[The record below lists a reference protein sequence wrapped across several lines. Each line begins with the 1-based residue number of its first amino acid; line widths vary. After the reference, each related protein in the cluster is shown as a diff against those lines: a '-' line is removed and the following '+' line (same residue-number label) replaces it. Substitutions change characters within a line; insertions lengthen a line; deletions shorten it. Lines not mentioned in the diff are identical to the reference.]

1 MAEDFSIDEV
11 VSGQDKGNQLKS
23 KSVPYIKALHD
34 NLVEAYGADQVPDEV
49 TFGKKIVS
57 DDKYLKNIHEN
68 LVEAY
73 GADQVPEFSIFT
85 DKVKKKDGTISSVT
99 TEKSIS
105 RTGLPLQGFN
115 EKQIE
120 RLKTGVTPSVPKTKT
135 VVSKETIIPTN
146 LPEIKQEA
154 RKKIEVENFGK
165 SVLEKERIGQE
176 AVKNT
181 IDIRKK
187 NPNVLESTA
196 IPASGWSEE
205 KEKNRL
211 VQGLN
216 TGEYQVGVSEKT
228 GKPIIQRVVNE
239 GAWVNFKKTLDED
252 YYTSLENEILPTLPR
267 EDKLKWL
274 NSELGQEDQYLPK
287 VQKGWEATIGR
298 EAARLG
304 VPLLKAGVKGIETV
318 LLQTV
323 APFIGTAAQ
332 AKKAGSVFS
341 FMQDMAGAGYSNNLK
356 RTYKSLLDQGYRE
369 DEALDKAENAAN
381 MGAAIGSGT
390 GFAMG
395 VGLNELSGE
404 FKSAIQDIEPQSFIK
419 SLKHIGGETVKQG
432 AVAGTSS
439 IGTDIAAKSQ
449 GLKITPD
456 EILENSKNNAEA
468 MAALTAGLGL
478 SATAAGR
485 LIASKNTAAAVQ
497 ALGIVTGVI
506 KVPKPI
512 EAQAKGV
519 VTQMPP
525 EVIQNVF
532 KQAESEGVIP
542 EGSTEKI
549 MSDLNKYDQTKT
561 QVPQD
566 VPQEM
571 KASLQG
577 IQEKINA
584 LEESKKKLDKSYHG
598 YMDTQIEALRQKAKN
613 IVETGDVFKN
623 ETDELGN
630 PIDNPESNIEQK
642 DITVGEM
649 LDRTGTYNG
658 EKGNFYQ
665 DGQTVV
671 FKVEGQPKEYEIG
684 NIEEIQNAPAA
695 DFGIKN
701 EESVVSFDQDKNI
714 TVRGKTYLN
723 KYSDSLQAI
732 NKDKEGNIVSVNL
745 ESPDGQKRTFRGNIA
760 EDIAYQ
766 LNLAKKAETAEPLEP
781 AKIEPLSEI
790 KEFKVGYAPFREGKI
805 TDISQASKAFDN
817 TAFQNWKKMSNT
829 FAKNIGLEVV
839 SDPNTVGK
847 YGATSELGEVSST
860 PIVKGTD
867 QQVELFA
874 ALMGSLAPE
883 GQHSVMMNKYDLN
896 GKDFEH
902 IFTFANKEAA
912 YDFYKNAGKYGIED
926 LSLTPDNNSVMF
938 IVSDKKGFDL
948 KNLINDYER
957 QITEHEENAINT
969 RFLSQGEYSRILD
982 EHGNKIGEQYP
993 QEYRENI
1000 ADAIKLAKERSR
1012 RLSSDYGEKSEQAQV
1027 EAAKAVADY
1036 VAKNKEELGLPDVQE
1051 TKVSKVNPE
1060 LADQI
1065 QKAYDKLPVDDS
1077 KNPEVASAYNK
1088 AIQEIDKQFEY
1099 LTKDLGIKV
1108 EFIKDDPYPNSDAMF
1123 EDVVNNKRLKIFQG
1137 GEPHPFLGES
1147 SKDQNGFT
1155 ANEKLRAV
1163 HDYFGH
1169 FVNRNQFGK
1178 VGEEAA
1184 WVDHSKMFSPEAQRA
1199 VSTETRGQNSWVNFS
1214 GANKEAIA
1222 KMQKGNE
1229 LIKQGQVAE
1238 GNKLIQEGQSEF
1250 KFAEQKVALMPKE
1263 LTDWRIYEQKGGAK
1277 PKEVAE
1283 VETAE
1288 VAIERTPQ
1296 EQALLD
1302 EYNRQVSE
1310 AGKSKKVQENA
1321 RKTIIDANFD
1331 SIVEDLKNKNKIKI
1345 EC

>member
-1 MAEDFSIDEV
+1 MPDQNSIYDFMKSNNLTDLDEKTFVNKYSAPDKAKEIYSFMASNKLTDLDE
-11 VSGQDKGNQLKS
+11 S
-23 KSVPYIKALHD
+23 KFY
-34 NLVEAYGADQVPDEV
+34 
-49 TFGKKIVS
+49 
-57 DDKYLKNIHEN
+57 DKYLKK
-68 LVEAY
+68 
-73 GADQVPEFSIFT
+73 
-85 DKVKKKDGTISSVT
+85 KVGGEEPSPTK
-99 TEKSIS
+99 
-105 RTGLPLQGFN
+105 LPLQGFDQ
-115 EKQIE
+115 KQIE
-120 RLKTGVTPSVPKTKT
+120 LLKTGVTPSVPKTKT
-135 VVSKETIIPTN
+135 IVSKETIVPTN
-146 LPEIKQEA
+146 LPEIKLAE
-154 RKKIEVENFGK
+154 RKKKDVETFGK
-165 SVLEKERIGQE
+165 SVLEKVRVGEE
-176 AVKNT
+176 AIKNT

-187 NPNVLESTA
+187 NPYVLEASA

-211 VQGLN
+211 IQGLN

-252 YYTSLENEILPTLPR
+252 YYTSLENDILPNLPR

-287 VQKGWEATIGR
+287 VQKGLEATIGR

-304 VPLLKAGVKGIETV
+304 VPLLKAGAKAIEFATI
-318 LLQTV
+318 QKV
-323 APFIGTAAQ
+323 APFIGSAAQ

-341 FMQDMAGAGYSNNLK
+341 FMQDMAGAGYANNLK
-356 RTYKSLLDQGYRE
+356 RSYYSLLNQGYNE
-369 DEALDKAENAAN
+369 NDALDKAENAAN
-381 MGAAIGSGT
+381 MGAVIGSAT
-390 GFAMG
+390 GFGMG

-404 FKSAIQDIEPQSFIK
+404 FKSAVQKIEPQSFIK

-439 IGTDIAAKSQ
+439 IATDLAAKSQ
-449 GLKITPD
+449 GLKISPD

-478 SATAAGR
+478 GATAAGR
-485 LIASKNTAAAVQ
+485 LIASNNTAAAVQ

-519 VTQMPP
+519 VTQMPT
-525 EVIQNVF
+525 EVVEKVF
-532 KQAESEGVIP
+532 KEAETEGVIP
-542 EGSTEKI
+542 EGATDKI
-549 MSDLNKYDQTKT
+549 MSDLAKYDQTKT

-571 KASLQG
+571 KSSLQG

-598 YMDTQIEALRQKAKN
+598 YMDTQIEALREKAKN

-630 PIDNPESNIEQK
+630 PIDNPESNIEQR
-642 DITVGEM
+642 DISVGEM
-649 LDRTGTYNG
+649 LDKTGFYNG
-658 EKGNFYQ
+658 EKGTFYQ

-684 NIEEIQNAPAA
+684 NIEEIQNAPAS

-701 EESVVSFDQDKNI
+701 EETVVSFDNDKNI
-714 TVRGKTYLN
+714 TVRGKSYVN
-723 KYSDSLQAI
+723 KYSDPLQAI
-732 NKDKEGNIVSVNL
+732 NRDKEGNVVSVNL
-745 ESPDGQKRTFRGNIA
+745 ESVDGQKRTFRGNIA

-766 LNLAKKAETAEPLEP
+766 LNLSKKAETAEPVEP
-781 AKIEPLSEI
+781 AKIEALPEI
-790 KEFKVGYAPFREGKI
+790 KEFTLGYAPFREGKI
-805 TDISQASKAFDN
+805 TDVAQGAKAFEN
-817 TAFQNWKKMSNT
+817 PSFQNWKKMANS
-829 FAKNIGLEVV
+829 FAKNIGLEIV
-839 SDPNTVGK
+839 SDNNSIGIYGETSSLPEASSIPTVR
-847 YGATSELGEVSST
+847 
-860 PIVKGTD
+860 GTKK
-867 QQVELFA
+867 QVELFA
-874 ALMGSLAPE
+874 ALMGTLAPE
-883 GQHSVMMNKYDLN
+883 GQHSVMALEYSPEGN
-896 GKDFEH
+896 GLEIRYQFKTPLE
-902 IFTFANKEAA
+902 ANN
-912 YDFYKNAGKYGIED
+912 FIKNINKYGIKD
-926 LSLTPDNNSVMF
+926 VSLMPDSNTVM
-938 IVSDKKGFDL
+938 
-948 KNLINDYER
+948 
-957 QITEHEENAINT
+957 
-969 RFLSQGEYSRILD
+969 ILD
-982 EHGNKIGEQYP
+982 EGNVNHEKIQQDYGKSIAKYSESNVNTEFITQEKYGGILQEHGDRVGEYYSP
-993 QEYRENI
+993 EYRENI
-1000 ADAIKLAKERSR
+1000 ANAIKLAKERER
-1012 RLSSDYGEKSEQAQV
+1012 RLSSGYGEKSEQAQV
-1027 EAAKAVADY
+1027 EAAKAAADY

-1051 TKVSKVNPE
+1051 TKVSKINPE
-1060 LADQI
+1060 LADKI
-1065 QKAYDKLPVDDS
+1065 QKAYDALPADDS

-1088 AIQEIDKQFEY
+1088 AIQEIDKQFQY
-1099 LTKDLGIKV
+1099 LTKDLGVKV

-1123 EDVVNNKRLKIFQG
+1123 EDVINNKRLKIYQG

-1147 SKDQNGFT
+1147 SIDENGFT

-1178 VGEEAA
+1178 IGEEAA

-1229 LIKQGQVAE
+1229 LIKQGQVSE

-1263 LTDWRIYEQKGGAK
+1263 LTDWRIYEQKGGGK
-1277 PKEVAE
+1277 PKEIAE

-1288 VAIERTPQ
+1288 VTIERTPQ